1 MRRLLSFA
9 ALAVTFLAPSLV
21 HAAEGEFLKPFSG
34 DWKGSGM
41 VLTRIGTRPVN
52 VNCGFDI
59 DAGSANLSMKGS
71 CRGLLVVRRSISA
84 DLRVSGQRYTGTY
97 VGPSGMPSSL
107 SGARK
112 GNVIN
117 LGVQWA
123 KETNGDRSATMTLE
137 KVADNRLRLQTI
149 DKDPATGKSVVTS
162 RIDLSR

>member
-1 MRRLLSFA
+1 MRRLMSSA
-9 ALAVTFLAPSLV
+9 AVIAVFLVPGWGL
-21 HAAEGEFLKPFSG
+21 AAEGDFLKPFSG

-41 VLTRIGTRPVN
+41 VLTRIGAKPVN

-59 DAGSANLSMKGS
+59 NAGSANLSMKGN

-84 DLRVSGQRYTGTY
+84 DLRFNGRSYTGTY

-107 SGARK
+107 SGSRQ

-117 LGVQWA
+117 LGVRWA
-123 KETNGDRSATMTLE
+123 KITNGDRAATMTVE
-137 KVADNRLRLQTI
+137 KIADNRLRLQTI